1 MDLTLRTWK
10 KSASKPPSFYR
21 WHKWTSMDTNRNAYF
36 IMISEGDKNE
46 LEAVFDSGMHLK
58 ALRKNSGGDAR
69 EIKEKGIQ

>member
-1 MDLTLRTWK
+1 
-10 KSASKPPSFYR
+10 
-21 WHKWTSMDTNRNAYF
+21 MDTNRNAYF